1 MALAYT
7 APTWEDGSGT
17 GISASQL
24 QALSDCMQGLVQGSD
39 KAIHSITFNNGIATI
54 TYADGSI
61 ESNVP
66 ANMKGISSI
75 AKTGTVDLVD
85 TYTVTYTDG
94 TTFTYTVTN
103 GRVGQDGRDGAIQY
117 TPGSGITISD
127 QNVISADAQPQEQAD
142 WDEADST
149 AVDYIKNKPNLSLF
163 YAKDDDT
170 ISSIESTDYLPVH
183 SYQAGDTGARQ
194 ISYSN
199 LKSDITKNC
208 YEIYDSTANTIADTD
223 YVPLLDMSMPGDG
236 SPVKALFSTF
246 KSTLKSY
253 FDGIYAA
260 ITALGTYESGATAS
274 KAYAVGEHFYKNG
287 KFCTA
292 KSAIASGATFTL
304 GTNYVEGT
312 VADAIQDDLLLSRF
326 DLNVNYGT
334 NYDTGIAVSD
344 CKKYNY
350 LRIVTHHNA
359 STMINFIIVPIIK
372 SLNYIGSTY
381 NVIYYNGTNYMM
393 LVCGHTS
400 TNIQVQLA
408 TNFSGTQYKI
418 TGIEVY
424 GVK

>member
-24 QALSDCMQGLVQGSD
+24 QALSNCMEGIVQGSD

-54 TYADGSI
+54 TYVDGSVETNI
-61 ESNVP
+61 P

-117 TPGSGITISD
+117 TAGTGITISE

-142 WDEADST
+142 WEQSDNT
-149 AVDYIKNKPNLSLF
+149 KVDYIKNKPSIPSIANC
-163 YAKDDDT
+163 YQTDDNT
-170 ISSIESTDYLPVH
+170 LLEMSTDDYVPIH
-183 SYQAGDTGARQ
+183 SYQSGNTGARQ
-194 ISYSN
+194 ISYPT
-199 LKSDITKNC
+199 LKSDINANC
-208 YEIYDSTANTIADTD
+208 YETNDSTVNAIADSD

-236 SPVKALFSTF
+236 SPVKALFSTI

-274 KAYAVGEHFYKNG
+274 RAYAIGEHFYKNG

-292 KSAIASGATFTL
+292 KTAIAQGAQFTL
-304 GTNYVEGT
+304 NTNYVEGT
-312 VADAIQDDLLLSRF
+312 VAEDIVSVYAFNEYLLHDQKLKLHIYSNT
-326 DLNVNYGT
+326 LT
-334 NYDTGIAVSD
+334 SDTSG
-344 CKKYNY
+344 
-350 LRIVTHHNA
+350 
-359 STMINFIIVPIIK
+359 FIILPSNIKPYLFIRALPESDTYFLAVRTTTDKTQVVLRVMSGANVPIT
-372 SLNYIGSTY
+372 GST
-381 NVIYYNGTNYMM
+381 IT
-393 LVCGHTS
+393 LV
-400 TNIQVQLA
+400 VRVLYFA
-408 TNFSGTQYKI
+408 
-418 TGIEVY
+418 EE
-424 GVK
+424 